1 MDEKGLKVVDVYE
14 KRKRDEKGGEE
25 CGCEDVM
32 VNYTSGKS
40 SSISHSN
47 SKRQINLEGDIEQTT
62 GKKSAVQV
70 KQRRRRLN
78 FGIYRTKIVV

>member
-1 MDEKGLKVVDVYE
+1 
-14 KRKRDEKGGEE
+14 
-25 CGCEDVM
+25 M
-32 VNYTSGKS
+32 VETHRRGRGAGWWGSVRLCSRS
-40 SSISHSN
+40 SSSRVIVIA
-47 SKRQINLEGDIEQTT
+47 RGGRGRGIEQTT